1 MNIFKQFFKSLYSP
15 KDIALFRF
23 QGIGKTILYIFFLT
37 LLSIIPS
44 SYFLSTALIDGVNTA
59 RESIEEDMPDFTIEN
74 GQLSSEENRPVTIN
88 KDGFTIIVDPT
99 GAVSEKDLS
108 NEDNAVAL
116 LQNELVLVAGGQD
129 QVHPY
134 SMLGLNLTKNDV
146 TQLLTNLDSMM
157 GILVPVMIVVIYLF
171 SSAIKFVEISILAF
185 FGLMLKNLAGRNLQY
200 RHLWRMAAYSVTLP
214 TIFFAIMGALQTQVP
229 GGFLIH
235 WFVSLLM
242 LYLAIK
248 EIPKPTVKE

>member
-44 SYFLSTALIDGVNTA
+44 SYYLGTALIDGVNIA
-59 RESIEEDMPDFTIEN
+59 RESIQEDVPDFTIKN
-74 GQLSSEENRPVTIN
+74 GQLSSEENRPVTIS

-99 GAVSEKDLS
+99 GSVSEKDLRA
-108 NEDNAVAL
+108 EDNAVAL
-116 LQNELVLVAGGQD
+116 LQNEFVLAAGGET
-129 QVHPY
+129 QVHQY
-134 SMLGLNLTKNDV
+134 SMLGLDLTKNDV
-146 TQLLTNLDSMM
+146 AELITNLDSMM
-157 GILVPVMIVVIYLF
+157 GILIPVLIFVIYLF
-171 SSAIKFVEISILAF
+171 SSAMKFIEISILAL

-214 TIFFAIMGALQTQVP
+214 TIFFAIMGALKTPVP
-229 GGFLIH
+229 GGFLIN
-235 WFVSLLM
+235 WFASLLI

-248 EIPKPTVKE
+248 EIPKPAAKE

>member
-1 MNIFKQFFKSLYSP
+1 MNIFKQFLKSLYSP

-59 RESIEEDMPDFTIEN
+59 RESIEEDMPDFAIEN